1 MKRSPIFRCADIA
14 PAGYRAFTLVEMSV
28 AMAILTMIVIS
39 LSTILFTTSLSCNTG
54 LQRANNFT
62 KARCML
68 DAMARD
74 LNGILLR
81 SDLPAFSNSNFEFYT
96 QQAGIISGSPRQI
109 SLVSYSIDSTSEKSI
124 LQRGDVGATWSTSA
138 QTIRFSAP
146 AGSSLP
152 ALVQRDTIEGVVGFE
167 AIFYFKDGTV
177 SRQYT
182 MSADNPLRAI
192 SLNLAV
198 IDDPCLKQLSAAQIR
213 DLRQKLT
220 TVAQSGTEIKSTWD
234 GYISTQLDWTKY
246 PKKLA
251 SGIKTYERYVTLSMP
266 IR

>member
-1 MKRSPIFRCADIA
+1 MKRSPTFRCADTT
-14 PAGYRAFTLVEMSV
+14 PRRAFTLVEMSV
-28 AMAILTMIVIS
+28 AMAILAMIVIS
-39 LSTILFTTSLSCNTG
+39 LSTILFSTSMTCNTG

-74 LNGILLR
+74 LNGVLLR

-109 SLVSYSIDSTSEKSI
+109 SLVSYKIDSTSAKST
-124 LQRGDVGATWSTSA
+124 LQRGDAGTTWASSA
-138 QTIRFSAP
+138 QTVRFSAP
-146 AGSSLP
+146 PGSSLP
-152 ALVQRDTIEGVVGFE
+152 ALTQRDTIEGVVGFE
-167 AIFYFKDGTV
+167 AIFHFKDGTA

-182 MSADNPLRAI
+182 VSADNPLRAI

-198 IDDPCLKQLSAAQIR
+198 IDDPCLKQLSSDQIR

-220 TVAQSGTEIKSTWD
+220 TAAQSGIDVKSNWD
-234 GYISTQLDWTKY
+234 GYLSSQLDWTRY

-251 SGIKTYERYVTLSMP
+251 SGIKTYQRYVTLSTP